1 MAEEK
6 RGISLLKLGLLIPA
20 HNVENQIEAVI
31 QEARPWVDKILLVDD
46 GSTDHTREKT
56 LSLGVEFVSYHP
68 NRGKGFAL
76 RQGIDYYI
84 KNGFEAILT
93 MDGDGQHDP
102 KRIPFFI
109 EEFKKG
115 QAEVIIGSR
124 MEESAKIP
132 RYRYYPNLVGT
143 YCLSWATGHYIPDS
157 QSGFRL
163 YQAKALKGLDL
174 QSEGFA
180 LETELL
186 IKLAKRGLRIASIPI
201 PAIYRKGAQ
210 ASHYRPVRD
219 TYQIS
224 IMVLRSIFWKR
235 EVPRPKG
242 VFWLPFRHRFG
253 QKHD

>member
-1 MAEEK
+1 MGQGK
-6 RGISLLKLGLLIPA
+6 REINLLKLGLLIPA

-31 QEARPWVDKILLVDD
+31 QEARPWVNKILLVDD
-46 GSTDHTREKT
+46 GSTDHTRDMA
-56 LSLGVEFVSYHP
+56 LSLGAEVVSYRP

-76 RQGIDYYI
+76 RQGIAYYI
-84 KNGFEAILT
+84 KNEFEAILT

-109 EEFKKG
+109 DEFKKG

-124 MEESAKIP
+124 MGESSKIP
-132 RYRYYPNLVGT
+132 RNRYYPNLVGT
-143 YCLSWATGHYIPDS
+143 YCISWATGQYIPDS

-163 YQAKALKGLDL
+163 YQVKAIKGLDL

-180 LETELL
+180 FETELL
-186 IKLAKRGLRIASIPI
+186 IKLAKRGFRIASFPI
-201 PAIYRKGAQ
+201 PAIYRHGGQ
-210 ASHYRPVRD
+210 VSHYRPVRD

-235 EVPRPKG
+235 EVPRPRG
-242 VFWLPFRHRFG
+242 VFLMPFRHRFG
-253 QKHD
+253 QKRD